1 MPANGKRT
9 KNGGSGSMA
18 RILVVDDDAR
28 VCGMIEAVL
37 KAQGHYVIV
46 AGNGTEALEK
56 ALKVF
61 PDLVI
66 LDVMLPDI
74 NGFEVCQRIRS
85 SARLSDVPVMFLTA
99 RGMVS
104 DRIEGFEAG
113 ADDYLVKPFD
123 LRELELRVEAL
134 LRRTKQKNGKDAKQI
149 EAGGMRLDASK
160 YQVEVNGRKIQLTP
174 VEFELL
180 YYLMSRA
187 GEVVSAEKLLQEVW
201 RYYPGTGDP
210 TVVRMQIMNLR
221 HKIESNPK
229 KPKYIRTVYRHGY
242 YVPA

>member
-1 MPANGKRT
+1 
-9 KNGGSGSMA
+9 MA
-18 RILVVDDDAR
+18 RILVVDDDLR
-28 VCGMIEAVL
+28 VCRMIEAVL
-37 KAQGHYVIV
+37 KGQGHFVIV
-46 AGNGTEALEK
+46 ANSGTKALEE
-56 ALKVF
+56 APRVF
-61 PDLVI
+61 PDLI
-66 LDVMLPDI
+66 LLDVMMPDLS
-74 NGFEVCQRIRS
+74 GYEVCRRLKS
-85 SARLSDVPVMFLTA
+85 SIRLSDTPVMFLTA
-99 RGMVS
+99 RSMLS

-134 LRRTKQKNGKDAKQI
+134 LRRTQKKNGSAKQLQ
-149 EAGGMRLDASK
+149 AGGMRLDAAK
-160 YQVEVNGRKIQLTP
+160 YQVEVNGRTVQLTP

-187 GEVVSAEKLLQEVW
+187 GEVVSAEQLLQEVW

-221 HKIESNPK
+221 NKIEPTPKNPR
-229 KPKYIRTVYRHGY
+229 YIRTVYRHGY

>member
-1 MPANGKRT
+1 
-9 KNGGSGSMA
+9 MA
-18 RILVVDDDAR
+18 RILVVDDDLR
-28 VCGMIEAVL
+28 VCKMIEAVL
-37 KAQGHYVIV
+37 KGEGHFVMLSN
-46 AGNGTEALEK
+46 NGTDALEK
-56 ALKVF
+56 IPKIS

-66 LDVMLPDI
+66 LDVMMPDL
-74 NGFEVCQRIRS
+74 NGYEVCRRIRS
-85 SARLSDVPVMFLTA
+85 SIRLANIPVMFLTA
-99 RGMVS
+99 RGMVN

-113 ADDYLVKPFD
+113 GDDYLIKPFD
-123 LRELELRVEAL
+123 LRELELRVNAL
-134 LRRTKQKNGKDAKQI
+134 LRRTLKSNGTAK
-149 EAGGMRLDASK
+149 ELKVGGMRLDAAK
-160 YQVEVNGRKIQLTP
+160 YQVEADGRTVQLTP

-221 HKIESNPK
+221 NKIEPSPK
-229 KPKYIRTVYRHGY
+229 TPKYICTVYRHGY

>member
-1 MPANGKRT
+1 
-9 KNGGSGSMA
+9 
-18 RILVVDDDAR
+18 
-28 VCGMIEAVL
+28 MIEAVL
-37 KAQGHYVIV
+37 KGQGHFVIV
-46 AGNGTEALEK
+46 ANSGTKALEE
-56 ALKVF
+56 APRVF
-61 PDLVI
+61 PDLI
-66 LDVMLPDI
+66 LLDVMMPDLS
-74 NGFEVCQRIRS
+74 GYEVCRRLRS
-85 SARLSDVPVMFLTA
+85 SIKLSDTPVMFLTA
-99 RGMVS
+99 RSMLN

-134 LRRTKQKNGKDAKQI
+134 LRRTQKKNGSAKQLQ
-149 EAGGMRLDASK
+149 AGGMRLDATK
-160 YQVEVNGRKIQLTP
+160 YQVEVNGRTVQLTP

-187 GEVVSAEKLLQEVW
+187 GEVVSAEQLLQEVW

-221 HKIESNPK
+221 NKIEPTPKNPR
-229 KPKYIRTVYRHGY
+229 YICTVYRHGY

>member
-1 MPANGKRT
+1 
-9 KNGGSGSMA
+9 MA
-18 RILVVDDDAR
+18 RILVVDDDLR
-28 VCGMIEAVL
+28 VCKMIEAVL
-37 KAQGHYVIV
+37 KGQGHFVII
-46 AGNGTEALEK
+46 ANSGTKALEE
-56 ALKVF
+56 APRVF
-61 PDLVI
+61 PDLI
-66 LDVMLPDI
+66 LLDVMMPDL
-74 NGFEVCQRIRS
+74 NGYEVCRRLRS
-85 SARLSDVPVMFLTA
+85 SIKLSDTPVMFLTA

-113 ADDYLVKPFD
+113 ADDYLMKPFD

-134 LRRTKQKNGKDAKQI
+134 LRRAQKKSGSAKQLQ
-149 EAGGMRLDASK
+149 AGGMRLDATK
-160 YQVEVNGRKIQLTP
+160 YQVEVNGRTVQLTP

-187 GEVVSAEKLLQEVW
+187 GEVISAEQLLQEVW

-221 HKIESNPK
+221 NKIETTPKNPR
-229 KPKYIRTVYRHGY
+229 YIRTVYRHGY

>member
-1 MPANGKRT
+1 
-9 KNGGSGSMA
+9 MA
-18 RILVVDDDAR
+18 RILVVDDDLR
-28 VCGMIEAVL
+28 VCRMIEAVL
-37 KAQGHYVIV
+37 KGQGHFVIV
-46 AGNGTEALEK
+46 ANSGAKALEE
-56 ALKVF
+56 APKVF
-61 PDLVI
+61 PDLI
-66 LDVMLPDI
+66 LLDVMMPDL
-74 NGFEVCQRIRS
+74 NGYEVCRRLRS
-85 SARLSDVPVMFLTA
+85 SIKLADTPVMFLTA
-99 RGMVS
+99 RSMVN

-134 LRRTKQKNGKDAKQI
+134 LRRTQKKNGSAKQLQ
-149 EAGGMRLDASK
+149 AGGMRLDATK
-160 YQVEVNGRKIQLTP
+160 YQVEVNGRTVQLTP

-187 GEVVSAEKLLQEVW
+187 GEVISAEQLLQEVW

-221 HKIESNPK
+221 NKIETTPK
-229 KPKYIRTVYRHGY
+229 SPKYIRTVYRHGY